1 MNYLSKRLLFAIALF
16 CGFASMA
23 AAQSIFIVRHAEK
36 AEISSGSAPQN
47 SDPGLSDA
55 GRVRASGWPAVLKDA
70 NIKSV
75 YATEFQRTQETA
87 APLAKTLGLQVNIV
101 PSKETTALIKKLTSG
116 PGNAFVVAHS
126 NTIPDIIKT
135 LGVTEAIAVGDAD
148 YDNLFIVVLGEKP
161 RVIRLHLR

>member
-1 MNYLSKRLLFAIALF
+1 MNYFSQRLLFAVALS

-36 AEISSGSAPQN
+36 AEIASGSAPQN

-55 GRVRASGWPAVLKDA
+55 GRVRASGWPAILKDA

-75 YATEFQRTQETA
+75 YATEFQRAQETA
-87 APLAKTLGLQVNIV
+87 APLGKTLGLQVNIV
-101 PSKETTALIKKLTSG
+101 PSKETTALIKKLISG
-116 PGNAFVVAHS
+116 QGNAFVVAHS
-126 NTIPDIIKT
+126 NTIPEIIKA
-135 LGVTEAIAVGDAD
+135 LGVTEAITVGDAD